1 MLLLMHSQRISMARP
16 IVHQWQVCCERTGLI
31 IVMHTSYAQVRR
43 LKSTSYLI
51 PEKCL
56 KLWLRR
62 GTSAVACAPLCS
74 PPLTRHLPPQSDRIS
89 CSLRLQRGGAS
100 TSSGNSRWWSLSC
113 DDQLNASS
121 SSSSSA
127 LRPSP
132 EGYRASG
139 RAGPSAAASS
149 RAGPSAAAG
158 SRVACGEA
166 QGPVAATV
174 SEEVPGE
181 CALQPLRSKL
191 QS

>member
-1 MLLLMHSQRISMARP
+1 MLLLMHSQSVSMARP
-16 IVHQWQVCCERTGLI
+16 VVHQWQICCESTGPF
-31 IVMHTSYAQVRR
+31 IVIHTSYAHVRR
-43 LKSTSYLI
+43 HKSTSYLM

-62 GTSAVACAPLCS
+62 DTSAVACAPLCV
-74 PPLTRHLPPQSDRIS
+74 PPLTHHLPPQSDRIS

-132 EGYRASG
+132 EGHG
-139 RAGPSAAASS
+139 ASS
-149 RAGPSAAAG
+149 RAGPSAAAS

-181 CALQPLRSKL
+181 CALRPVRGKL